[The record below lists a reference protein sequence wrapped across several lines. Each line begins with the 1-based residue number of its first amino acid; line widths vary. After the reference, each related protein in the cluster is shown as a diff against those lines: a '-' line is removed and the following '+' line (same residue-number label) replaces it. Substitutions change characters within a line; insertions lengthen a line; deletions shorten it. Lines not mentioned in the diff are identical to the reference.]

1 MKVRAKIDLKKDIT
15 ALILAG
21 GRGSRMGGQD
31 KGFIDWRGAPLID
44 AILEQTRSQTPKII
58 ISANRNLDRYHAR
71 GYPVIPDDTPDY
83 PGPLAGVLAAMK
95 QIDTPLLVTLPCD
108 APVIAPDYIAR
119 LADGLQNGNAPVAVC
134 HDGQR
139 MQPLH
144 ALISADLRDN
154 LASWLQS
161 GERAVNRW
169 FRDNHAIPVDFSDA
183 ADMFANINTPDEY
196 QDIRK

>member
-1 MKVRAKIDLKKDIT
+1 MTNRKIDPQKDIT

-44 AILEQTRSQTPKII
+44 AILEQIRSQTPKII
-58 ISANRNLDRYHAR
+58 ISANRNLDRYRAR

-95 QIDTPLLVTLPCD
+95 QINTPWLVTLPCD
-108 APVIAPDYIAR
+108 APYISPFYVNR
-119 LADGLQNGNAPVAVC
+119 LIKSIETAQANIAVC
-134 HDGQR
+134 HDGER

-144 ALISADLRDN
+144 AIISTDALDRLDAYLAD
-154 LASWLQS
+154 

-169 FRDNHAIPVDFSDA
+169 FSKNHAVLADFSDCA
-183 ADMFANINTPDEY
+183 EMFTNINTPE
-196 QDIRK
+196 QRKKLKP